1 MEYSKKIDAKW
12 QKKWKEKEVYK
23 YHINN
28 KNKNLKMS
36 QSRNTQSSL
45 FNKNFFCP
53 EIIQNSQAL
62 LRNKNNME
70 LYSWETDGEEVHLIT

>member
-1 MEYSKKIDAKW
+1 
-12 QKKWKEKEVYK
+12 
-23 YHINN
+23 
-28 KNKNLKMS
+28 MS

-70 LYSWETDGEEVHLIT
+70 LYSWETDGEEVHLITELCYIDLITECNKALTKRNSNT